1 MAQHV
6 QSSVDTGIEVFFCDQ
21 NSPWQ
26 RGTNENTNGLPK
38 GTDMSKL
45 TQEDLDQAAYS
56 LNTVSPVSS
65 FETRKTGRPAG
76 HPLPFRR
83 HEPRLS

>member
-1 MAQHV
+1 MAQHA
-6 QSSVDTGIEVFFCDQ
+6 QFSVDTGIEVFFCDP

-56 LNTVSPVSS
+56 LNTVFPCL
-65 FETRKTGRPAG
+65 ELRDKEKGTPTGAPPFQFRLCVAG
-76 HPLPFRR
+76 
-83 HEPRLS
+83 

>member
-1 MAQHV
+1 MAQHA
-6 QSSVDTGIEVFFCDQ
+6 QSSVDTGIEVFFCDP

-26 RGTNENTNGLPK
+26 RGTNEDTNGLPK

-56 LNTVSPVSS
+56 LNTVFCV
-65 FETRKTGRPAG
+65 AC
-76 HPLPFRR
+76 
-83 HEPRLS
+83 